1 MARMVHTD
9 RAAIDLAHSQGG
21 VLTRAQALALG
32 FTRHQLEYRLETG
45 RWQRVSDLGYRLLPS
60 NDDFDQL
67 MAAVSLLPA
76 AVVSHESAG
85 ALHGFRWLKDAP
97 ATVSVHSRTTHSFE
111 GVVVKRCHD
120 LHDQHWVEYRGLRLT
135 TPARTVFDLAASYGD
150 RRLNR
155 IVSGLMDAGHVS
167 ETELEEVL
175 ASVGRRGKPGTQR
188 MRKLLAALGVGSH
201 ASELERRGR
210 LLLPRHRCGCKPV
223 GEYEIPW
230 LPRRRFDDAYPRHK
244 VAVEWDSVRYH
255 GQRDSF
261 ESDRQRDRTALERGW
276 RVLRFTWVDV
286 NERSGDVTTSVSAV
300 LDRYPC
306 EH

>member
-1 MARMVHTD
+1 MAHID
-9 RAAIDLAHSQGG
+9 RTAVDLAHSQGG
-21 VLTRAQALALG
+21 VLTRAQTVELG

-45 RWQRVSDLGYRLLPS
+45 RWQRVSDLGYRLMPS

-67 MAAVSLLPA
+67 LAAVSLLPA

-85 ALHGFRWLKDAP
+85 ELHGFRGLKDAP
-97 ATVSVHSRTTHSFE
+97 ATVSVHSRTTHAFE

-120 LHDQHWVEYRGLRLT
+120 LRDKHWITHRGLRVT

-150 RRLNR
+150 RRLTR
-155 IVSGLMDAGHVS
+155 MTTGLIDAGRVS

-188 MRKLLAALGVGSH
+188 MRKLMSTLGVGVDT
-201 ASELERRGR
+201 SELERRGR
-210 LLLPRHRCGCKPV
+210 LLLPQPGCGCEPV

-230 LPRRRFDDAYPRHK
+230 LPMRRFDDAYPRHR
-244 VAVEWDSVRYH
+244 VAVEWDSVKYH

-261 ESDRQRDRTALERGW
+261 ESDRQRDRSAAERGW

-286 NERSGDVTTSVSAV
+286 TERPVDVTGSVSTV
-300 LDRYPC
+300 LDRFRC
-306 EH
+306 EP